1 MFGLFKAKKQIV
13 VSPADGDIVDL
24 SEVPDEV
31 FSQKLAGDGIALTP
45 HSNTFVAPVSGVVS
59 KIFSTNHAFSIR
71 TSSGLEVLVHIG
83 LDTVELKGEG
93 FKRLVE
99 EGTKV
104 SVGKPIIS
112 ADLAF
117 IESQGKPIITP
128 IVLNHEK
135 ELELTIDVV
144 NTIREGQ
151 NLIEV
156 TIK

>member
-1 MFGLFKAKKQIV
+1 MFGLFKAKKQMV
-13 VSPADGDIVDL
+13 VSPADGDIVSL

-31 FSQKLAGDGIALTP
+31 FSAKLAGDGIALVP
-45 HSNTFVAPVSGVVS
+45 RSNTFVAPVSGIVT
-59 KIFSTNHAFSIR
+59 KIFSTNHAFSIT
-71 TSSGLEVLVHIG
+71 TSSGLDVLVHIG
-83 LDTVELKGEG
+83 LDTVELNGEG

-117 IESQGKPIITP
+117 IESKGKPIITP

-135 ELELTIDVV
+135 ELELTIDVI